1 MLLQCH
7 LNTTNKQCLSQQLPG
22 IPEYFF
28 EICDCILFNP
38 MAFLLKQL
46 LHQAR
51 MAKMIFS
58 GELAIAVYNPVRRDI
73 QSTTMRLVQRPAN
86 HAR

>member
-1 MLLQCH
+1 
-7 LNTTNKQCLSQQLPG
+7 
-22 IPEYFF
+22 
-28 EICDCILFNP
+28 